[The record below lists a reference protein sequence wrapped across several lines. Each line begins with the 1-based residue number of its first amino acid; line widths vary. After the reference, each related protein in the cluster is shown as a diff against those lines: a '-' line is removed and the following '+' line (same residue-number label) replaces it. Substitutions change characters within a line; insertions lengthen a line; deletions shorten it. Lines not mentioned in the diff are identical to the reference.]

1 MSMEVRLARLEA
13 RHQAGY
19 AYRLERMS
27 DAELEGE
34 YQRVAALVPPA
45 ERARLERLEALSD
58 DELEA
63 LHARLR
69 QS

>member
-1 MSMEVRLARLEA
+1 MSMEVRLARLEK
-13 RHQAGY
+13 RYVAGY
-19 AYRLERMS
+19 RDRLERMS

-34 YQRVAALVPPA
+34 YQRVAGLVTPA
-45 ERARLERLEALSD
+45 ERARLESLSD